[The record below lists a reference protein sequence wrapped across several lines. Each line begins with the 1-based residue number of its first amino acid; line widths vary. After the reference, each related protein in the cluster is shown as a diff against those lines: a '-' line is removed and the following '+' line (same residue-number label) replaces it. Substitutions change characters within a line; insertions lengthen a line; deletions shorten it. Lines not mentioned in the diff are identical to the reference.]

1 MKKVIKRLMAI
12 FLSGVMLVLNIPA
25 LAMEA
30 EEVMK
35 IYNLQTEYL
44 TEPLGIDEACP
55 RFSWKITSSKRGTM
69 QSAYK
74 IVVYKDDN
82 DIVWDTGKI
91 ESDISNN
98 IEYDGLPLESKTK
111 YSWQV
116 KVWDNY
122 GNESDFSAPATF
134 ETAFLQGEWEA
145 EWITCGDT
153 TYPKVQINL
162 DESINARYIRLN
174 ASKLGERVNGWGET
188 GYRLQLAEFEVYS
201 TDGENVALGKTVTSP
216 QVFTNATWSPDYVVD
231 GELSSSGTTQG
242 YTSQMYSSVGTN
254 VTITVDLGAV
264 YEVDKVVLY
273 PRNDAQSINPPYV
286 PSFPQSYKIEY
297 SEDNTSFESAY
308 SVENAPIVQFKEQ
321 KGLPVFGK
329 SFTTEADKEI
339 ASARAYASG
348 LGLFE
353 MHING
358 QKVTDACLEPGETNF
373 DKKAFYVTYDITDK
387 LVKGENAV
395 GVYMGKG
402 FYYNPSS
409 DSTRYNR
416 SPEIWGPMMF
426 VSQIEITYTDGT
438 KTIVVTDETW
448 KHTTGPVIESVW
460 LGGEDYDANAEIENF
475 ALSSCDMSSW
485 DNCCIVKEADYPF
498 ERLEAKSY
506 NPIKVVDSVN
516 VESIT
521 EIANA
526 DGTKS
531 YTVKFE
537 RNFAGVYTFKASYD
551 KGTNITFKPAEH
563 INTDGTVNQGST
575 IMWGSSGT
583 IYDTYTFKGDGTEE
597 YTPRFVYHGFQYLQ
611 IDGSDKPITEDM
623 LIGFVYRCD
632 NEVAGSIS
640 ASDENVT
647 KVHRMITNSISDN
660 MFNVITDCPHREKLG
675 WLEVSHLLYPS
686 IANNFNVAAYMEKI
700 SDDMIDAQKDSGSI
714 PAIVPPLTVGKSEH
728 ALRDNS
734 DDDTPNDPTWCGAH
748 IMVPWYTYLT
758 YGDTRQLEKAYD
770 SMTEYFAYLTS
781 LAERSSTPYILESGD
796 LNRDLGDWMSVESTP
811 VTFVVTCTY
820 YQLANTMAEISVVL
834 GKAADYY
841 TETAESIRNAI
852 NEKYFDAVNASYG
865 TSQTA
870 NALPLHLGIV
880 PEGYEKSVA
889 RHIAENAQNNGF
901 HLTAGEVGLKPVF
914 NMLSEYGYSDYAYKM
929 IMNETSPSYYYF
941 VANGKTTLPEIWD
954 GGASQDHCMAGHGEG
969 WLYEYLGGIRNGS
982 VAYKDIIIE
991 PHIADELTHFEAKVD
1006 TAYGEVLSQ
1015 WEKNGETLSM
1025 NVTIPAN
1032 TTAKVYFKAKNPSKV
1047 KENGV
1052 LLADVDGVE
1061 NVYIEDEKV
1070 VALVGSGSYTFTM
1083 PVVTKVKQSEIKVNA
1098 LATAHGGSNP
1108 EYATDGDVNTYFIIA
1123 DQSESEYENQYVQ
1136 FELNGTDVVKRI
1148 VVKKTKVS
1156 VGGNTT
1162 YWGDHS
1168 YAVGCVLEG
1177 SVDGVNWETV
1187 YTMPKNADGMD
1198 SQSDVV
1204 ITLDEPK
1211 AYKYIRYVR
1220 KENNSYISWAE
1231 NNGNKLILA
1240 DIEIYTLKQS
1250 EWVVSSVEKNGDNV
1264 TVTLDGYG
1272 DLNGSLMIASYS
1284 ENQELISVA
1293 LVPVN
1298 ENQAEYDRDIPKG
1311 TKKLKIMLVNL
1322 ENIEPLCESKE
1333 LTWED

>member
-1 MKKVIKRLMAI
+1 MVKKLISILLCGLI
-12 FLSGVMLVLNIPA
+12 ILSSIPA
-25 LAMEA
+25 FAKEGTR
-30 EEVMK
+30 VP
-35 IYNLQTEYL
+35 IVYDLQTEYL
-44 TEPLGIDEACP
+44 TNPLGIDEPLP
-55 RFSWKITSSKRGTM
+55 RFSWKIKSDNRGVM
-69 QSAYK
+69 QEAYR
-74 IVVYKDDN
+74 IVVKNGDTT
-82 DIVWDTGKI
+82 VWDTGKV
-91 ESDISNN
+91 ESAESNN
-98 IEYDGLPLESKTK
+98 IVYTGQALESKTK

-145 EWITCGDT
+145 EWISTGDT

-162 DESINARYIRLN
+162 DEPINARYIRLN

-201 TDGENVALGKTVTSP
+201 TDGENIAWGKAVASP
-216 QVFTNATWSPDYVVD
+216 QVFTNATWSPEYIVD
-231 GELSSSGTTQG
+231 GVLSSSGTTQG

-254 VTITVDLGAV
+254 VTVTVDLGAA
-264 YEVDKVVLY
+264 YAVDKVVLY

-297 SEDNTSFESAY
+297 STDNTNFESAY
-308 SVENAPIVQFKEQ
+308 SVENAPIPQFKENT
-321 KGLPVFGK
+321 GLPVFGK
-329 SFTTEADKEI
+329 SFTTDSEKEI

-358 QKVTDACLEPGETNF
+358 QKVTDSVLEPGETNF

-416 SPEIWGPMMF
+416 SPKIWGPMMF
-426 VSQIEITYTDGT
+426 TSQIGITYTDGT
-438 KTIVVTDETW
+438 KDVVVTDETW

-460 LGGEDYDANAEIENF
+460 LGGEDYDANCEIENF
-475 ALSSCDMSSW
+475 ALPSCDMSSW
-485 DNCCIVKEADYPF
+485 DNCKIVKEADYPF

-506 NPIKVVDSVN
+506 NPIKAVDSVN
-516 VESIT
+516 VESIA
-521 EIANA
+521 EISNS

-551 KGTNITFKPAEH
+551 KGTKITFKPAEH
-563 INTDGTVNQGST
+563 INANGTVNQGST
-575 IMWGSSGT
+575 IMWGSTGT
-583 IYDTYTFKGDGTEE
+583 IYDTYTFKGEGEEE
-597 YTPRFVYHGFQYLQ
+597 YTPKFVYHGFQYLQ

-623 LIGFVYRCD
+623 LIGYVYRCD
-632 NEVAGSIS
+632 NEVAGSIF

-647 KVHRMITNSISDN
+647 KVHQMITNSISDN

-728 ALRDNS
+728 ALRNNS

-748 IMVPWYTYLT
+748 IMVPWYTYLA
-758 YGDTRQLEKAYD
+758 YGDVRQLEKAYD
-770 SMTEYFAYLTS
+770 SMAEYFAYLTS

-820 YQLANTMAEISVVL
+820 YQLANTMAEIAAVL
-834 GKAADYY
+834 GKDRAYY
-841 TETAESIRNAI
+841 TEVAENIETAI
-852 NEKYFDAVNASYG
+852 NENYFNYVAASYG

-870 NALPLHLGIV
+870 NALPLCLGIV
-880 PEGYEKSVA
+880 PQGYEVSVA
-889 RHIAENAQNNGF
+889 KHIADNVTSNGY

-991 PHIADELTHFEAKVD
+991 PHIAEELTHFEAKVD

-1015 WEKNGETLSM
+1015 WEKENEVLTM
-1025 NVTIPAN
+1025 NVIIPAN
-1032 TTAKVYFKAKNPSKV
+1032 TTAKVYFEAKNPTKV

-1052 LLADVDGVE
+1052 LLADVEGVE

-1083 PVVTKVKQSEIKVNA
+1083 PLVTNVSQTEIRQNPSV
-1098 LATAHGGSNP
+1098 TANGGSNP

-1123 DQSESEYENQYVQ
+1123 DQSESEYENQYIQ
-1136 FELNGTDVVKRI
+1136 FELSGTDVVNRI

-1168 YAVGCVLEG
+1168 YAVGCALEG
-1177 SVDGVNWETV
+1177 SFDGANWETV

-1198 SQSDVV
+1198 SQSDVD

-1211 AYKYIRYVR
+1211 AYKYIRYIR
-1220 KENNSYISWAE
+1220 KENNSYIGWAE

-1250 EWVVSSVEKNGDNV
+1250 EWVISSVERNGTDIKV
-1264 TVTLDGYG
+1264 MLDGYG
-1272 DLNGSLMIASYS
+1272 ELKGSLIVACYDK
-1284 ENQELISVA
+1284 NQSLINVSLA
-1293 LVPVN
+1293 TAN
-1298 ENQAEYDRDIPKG
+1298 EKRAEYEAAIPKD
-1311 TKKLKIMLVNL
+1311 TKRVKIMLITL
-1322 ENIEPLCESKE
+1322 DGLEPLCKAKE
-1333 LTWED
+1333 ITWED